1 MDNVVKFNKPYMFE
15 GNEYTEV
22 DLSGLD
28 NLKTTDLIEAD
39 KVFVVSGQIATVK
52 EMNVGYACIL
62 AAKVSSKPLEFYQG
76 LPAKDAIKV
85 KNVVTRFL
93 LGQD

>member
-1 MDNVVKFNKPYMFE
+1 MSVVKFSKPYKFE

-22 DLSGLD
+22 DLSGLE

-39 KVFVVSGQIATVK
+39 KIFMVSGQVAMVK

-62 AAKVSSKPLEFYQG
+62 AAKVSSKPIEFYQG
-76 LPAKDAIKV
+76 LPAREAIKV
-85 KNVVTRFL
+85 KNMVTSFL
-93 LGQD
+93 FAQD